1 MLAAREAIG
10 GRLHRTPLFSS
21 RSLSERIGADA
32 HLKAELFQRTGS
44 FKPRGML
51 AKVASL
57 SAEEKARGIVTWS
70 AGNAAQGAAYAAA
83 LDGIACRVF
92 MWRNANPRKVEAARS
107 YGAEVDLD
115 SDGPAEAHERLLAF
129 AEETGRTFVH
139 PFDDPVL
146 QAGHGSLGL
155 EVEEDLPGVDTIV
168 APIGGGGLI
177 SGIAS
182 AVDCRVIGVEPESAA
197 TLTAALAAGEPV
209 RIEPSSVADGLNAPF
224 TGEHTLGVVRDR
236 VDEIVLVTEEEIADG
251 MRFLYGRAKLACE
264 PSGAAATAALLAG
277 KIDIEPGFDG
287 GRSRVGRQRGP
298 EGRCCYPRRGLM
310 KTDIHPEYVIATVR
324 CSCGNEFT
332 TRSTKPD
339 LHVEICSACHPFY
352 TGKQKLMDTGGR
364 VERFQRRL
372 ERAQR

>member
-1 MLAAREAIG
+1 MISREDVLAAREAIA

-21 RSLSERIGADA
+21 RTLSERIGADA

-83 LDGIACRVF
+83 IDGTACRVF
-92 MWRNANPRKVEAARS
+92 MWRNANPRKVEAAQA

-115 SDGPAEAHERLLAF
+115 SEGPAEAHERLLAF

-146 QAGHGSLGL
+146 QAGHGSLAL

-168 APIGGGGLI
+168 VPIGGGGLI
-177 SGIAS
+177 SGVAS
-182 AVDCRVIGVEPESAA
+182 TVSCRVVGVEPESAA

-209 RIEPSSVADGLNAPF
+209 GSSPRRSPTASTRRSPASTRSASFASAWTRSSSSPRRRSPKGCVFSTVAPSSRASPAAP
-224 TGEHTLGVVRDR
+224 LRLR
-236 VDEIVLVTEEEIADG
+236 PCSPA
-251 MRFLYGRAKLACE
+251 
-264 PSGAAATAALLAG
+264 
-277 KIDIEPGFDG
+277 
-287 GRSRVGRQRGP
+287 RSRSSPAPGWSRSCR
-298 EGRCCYPRRGLM
+298 EATRTRTSLLLSSPR
-310 KTDIHPEYVIATVR
+310 
-324 CSCGNEFT
+324 
-332 TRSTKPD
+332 PD
-339 LHVEICSACHPFY
+339 E
-352 TGKQKLMDTGGR
+352 D
-364 VERFQRRL
+364 
-372 ERAQR
+372 